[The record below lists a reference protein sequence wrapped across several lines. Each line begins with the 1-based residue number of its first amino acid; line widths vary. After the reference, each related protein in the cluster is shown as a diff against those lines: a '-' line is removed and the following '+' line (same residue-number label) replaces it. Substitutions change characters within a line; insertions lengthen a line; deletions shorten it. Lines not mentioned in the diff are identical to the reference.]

1 MRYKPKRQK
10 YYYNDHDNVAD
21 DNDDDN
27 VDDYNDNDHD
37 DNDNDNRDYYIRNK
51 EATGYMKL

>member
-27 VDDYNDNDHD
+27 VDDYNDNDYD
-37 DNDNDNRDYYIRNK
+37 DNDNDNDNRDYYIRNK
-51 EATGYMKL
+51 EATG